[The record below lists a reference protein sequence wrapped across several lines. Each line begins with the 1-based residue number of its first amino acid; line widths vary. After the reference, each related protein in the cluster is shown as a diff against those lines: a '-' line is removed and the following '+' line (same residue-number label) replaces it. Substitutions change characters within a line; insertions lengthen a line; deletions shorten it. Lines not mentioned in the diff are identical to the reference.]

1 MTDLE
6 IPVCWGCVVGLHHE
20 CYDPQSVETDG
31 NIVVTGTADDE
42 PFVELFVC
50 CCSLRPA
57 EVEPGESIE
66 KRGVGRPV
74 KELSEITDITSTG
87 RKRAAMLYPIF
98 PGMTCEWAWLK
109 RAGGGIAPIVG
120 CAGNKIHESRTGS
133 DRGDRHHGP
142 SKNVLNNSPGN
153 LHRICTFCHATWHQ
167 ANDRYYSKP
176 RPPADQEWLPDPQ
189 HGISYSHDPQTFAAE
204 DEVRA
209 AYAERGW
216 DYPEDAVHPGADG
229 SGKEAPSPFG

>member
-87 RKRAAMLYPIF
+87 RKRAAMLYPIY
-98 PGMTCEWAWLK
+98 PGMVCEWAGLK
-109 RAGGGIAPIVG
+109 YAGGGVEPIEG
-120 CAGNKIHESRTGS
+120 CDGNLIVDTRKLSEEHLALGYE
-133 DRGDRHHGP
+133 RGDRHHGP
-142 SKNVLNNSPGN
+142 DKNVLNNARDNVHLICSP
-153 LHRICTFCHATWHQ
+153 CHNRYHA
-167 ANDRYYSKP
+167 ANNRYYAGE
-176 RPPADQEWLPDPQ
+176 RPPADQPWLPE
-189 HGISYSHDPQTFAAE
+189 GEWRLHDPVTLKTA
-204 DEVRA
+204 
-209 AYAERGW
+209 
-216 DYPEDAVHPGADG
+216 
-229 SGKEAPSPFG
+229 S